1 VDNSRT
7 ELISASIIVLSLWG
21 IAAYY
26 VWRQMQLFKR
36 LRQSDS
42 NIDDRQF
49 YRAQGVRRLVSSA
62 LMAIMGVVLAA
73 NYWTGLTSQHPDKTN
88 AFTILVWTFFSILFL
103 AVIVMAFLDVRATR
117 RYGIRQ
123 YRQLQ
128 ADRRE
133 MIEREVARLRSERDG
148 H

>member
-7 ELISASIIVLSLWG
+7 ELISASIIVLILWG
-21 IAAYY
+21 VAAYY
-26 VWRQMQLFKR
+26 AWRQVQVFKR
-36 LRQSDS
+36 LRQGDS
-42 NIDDRQF
+42 SVDDRQ
-49 YRAQGVRRLVSSA
+49 YYGAQGVRRLVSSA
-62 LMAIMGVVLAA
+62 LMATMGAVLAA
-73 NYWTGLTSQHPDKTN
+73 SYWSGAVGQHSAKNN
-88 AFTILVWTFFSILFL
+88 ALTILVWIFFSILFL
-103 AVIVMAFLDVRATR
+103 AVIVIAFLDVRATR

-133 MIEREVARLRSERDG
+133 MIEREVARMRSERDG

>member
-1 VDNSRT
+1 VDSSRT
-7 ELISASIIVLSLWG
+7 ELISASIIVLILWG
-21 IAAYY
+21 VAAYY
-26 VWRQMQLFKR
+26 AWRQVQVFKR
-36 LRQSDS
+36 LGQGDS
-42 NIDDRQF
+42 SVEDLQY

-62 LMAIMGVVLAA
+62 LMAIMGAVLAA
-73 NYWTGLTSQHPDKTN
+73 SYWTGAVGQHSAKN
-88 AFTILVWTFFSILFL
+88 SAMTILIWIFFSVLLL

-133 MIEREVARLRSERDG
+133 MIEREVARMRSERDG